1 MELPPAVQRRIV
13 KFAVRAGNYRIRR
26 ICKAWH
32 AYVEEYVNK
41 GKLRWLRQIRA
52 MNDLGYGGFQPMSM
66 ENDIYEM
73 TYHYK
78 QLMNQQAN
86 YEIYLRE

>member
-13 KFAVRAGNYRIRR
+13 KFAVRAGYYRIRR
-26 ICKAWH
+26 VCKAWH

-41 GKLRWLRQIRA
+41 GKLRWLRQIHE
-52 MNDLGYGGFQPMSM
+52 MNLCGYNAFQPMSM
-66 ENDIYEM
+66 ESDIEEM
-73 TYHYK
+73 KCYYK
-78 QLMNQQAN
+78 KLKNLQMN